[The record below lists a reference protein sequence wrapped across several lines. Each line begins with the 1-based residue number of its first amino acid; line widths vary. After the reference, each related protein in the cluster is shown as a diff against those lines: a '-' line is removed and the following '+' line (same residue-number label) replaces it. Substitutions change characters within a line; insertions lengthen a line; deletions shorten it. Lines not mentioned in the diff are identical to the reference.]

1 MPTHCKASLPVLSH
15 AMQRLQ
21 CCVIWKKIL
30 MVLMV
35 GILRLRS
42 GTFPNCQLSPPS
54 DMPAS
59 SWNFISRTPP
69 TSGYCQRPGVT
80 SPKETSQRSCAA
92 STCRHVVP
100 FTLTACSRT
109 LFVSTMTKLHF
120 YEMWPGTFGTW
131 AVTSGGARNIS
142 FGGPQGEIIAHMG
155 VAISRNMKCLLT
167 LLGFFTL
174 LFQLLR

>member
-1 MPTHCKASLPVLSH
+1 MSTHCKASLPVLSH

-42 GTFPNCQLSPPS
+42 GTFPNCKWSPPS

-69 TSGYCQRPGVT
+69 TSGCCKRPGAT

-92 STCRHVVP
+92 STCRHVVLLLSRLAVEHCSFQQWQS
-100 FTLTACSRT
+100 FTFTRCELELLAHW
-109 LFVSTMTKLHF
+109 L
-120 YEMWPGTFGTW
+120 WPVAEPEIFP
-131 AVTSGGARNIS
+131 SGSHRGRS
-142 FGGPQGEIIAHMG
+142 
-155 VAISRNMKCLLT
+155 LLT
-167 LLGFFTL
+167 WGW
-174 LFQLLR
+174 Q